1 MTRMA
6 FYKFNLLLLCFF
18 YSLTFAEANDWRQ
31 FRGNLCDGIASD
43 AKLPQEWDAE
53 KNIAWKTPLEGR
65 GLSGP
70 IVVNNR
76 VYLTSSEGFS
86 QNRLNVLCFN
96 IDTGAEIWK
105 RSFQATGRT
114 VCHQKMC
121 VATPTPCSDGE
132 RIFAFYSSNDV
143 ACLDLDG
150 NLLWYR
156 GLTFDYPN
164 ASNSLGMS
172 SSPVVVGKAAIFQVE
187 SDADSFAFGLDVET
201 GETLW
206 KVDRPRKANWTSPI
220 LYPASSSQA
229 PKFALLQSSAGL
241 DAVVPATGKTVWS
254 YADGASTIP
263 SSVVS
268 GETIYIPS
276 NGLTAIT
283 PHESSSSPELVW
295 QVENMEPGTPSPIV
309 TEGKVFTIN
318 RSGVLA
324 CGDIEKG
331 KRIWQLRL
339 KGRFSS
345 SPIVASGLIYAFN
358 EEGTGFVVDPSGKKG
373 KIVSRNDLGETILC
387 TPAVSDNALFVR
399 SDDNL
404 WKIAN

>member
-1 MTRMA
+1 MIRMTV
-6 FYKFNLLLLCFF
+6 FK
-18 YSLTFAEANDWRQ
+18 YSLMLLGFVFCIPVAQAEDWLQ
-31 FRGNLCDGIASD
+31 FRGTLCDGIA
-43 AKLPQEWDAE
+43 AEANLPKEWDAE
-53 KNIAWKTPLEGR
+53 KNIAWKVPLAGR

-70 IVVNNR
+70 IIVNNR
-76 VYLTSSEGFS
+76 IYLTSSEGFS
-86 QNRLNVLCFN
+86 QHRLNVLCFD
-96 IDTGAEIWK
+96 IETGDEVWK

-114 VCHQKMC
+114 VCHNKMC

-172 SSPVVVGKAAIFQVE
+172 SSPIVVGNTAIFQVE
-187 SDADSFAFGLDVET
+187 CDADSFAFGLDVAT
-201 GETLW
+201 GKTLW
-206 KVDRPRKANWTSPI
+206 KIDRPRKANWSSPI
-220 LYPASSSQA
+220 LYPVSSSKQ
-229 PKFALLQSSAGL
+229 PEFALLQSSTGL
-241 DAVVPATGKTVWS
+241 DAVSPASGKTVWS
-254 YADGASTIP
+254 YNDGASSIP

-268 GETIYIPS
+268 GDTIYVPS

-295 QVENMEPGTPSPIV
+295 QVENMEPGTPSPCV
-309 TEGKVFTIN
+309 WDGKVFTIN
-318 RSGVLA
+318 RSGVIA

-345 SPIVASGLIYAFN
+345 SPIVAGGLIYVFN

-373 KIVSRNDLGETILC
+373 KIVSRNDLGEIILC
-387 TPAVSDNALFVR
+387 TPAVSGNALFVR
-399 SDDNL
+399 SDDTL
-404 WKIAN
+404 WKIAE